1 LAGMKRRALRGLDV
15 VTLTRGP
22 IQEHFVTATPQGD
35 ESPGSLFQRVG
46 DTVHQMGGE
55 IVSVEVLG
63 TSARDRK
70 DLGVLTRTLDGSG
83 APVGWIENTRV
94 DNLYGVHVWV
104 ITGVKVEPLEWH
116 GRRVGSL
123 FEDEYARYCRLVGLL
138 PVDPSLPRTVQAA
151 EILTQMEDILASAGM
166 KFSHVLRTWFYN
178 DSILEWYRDFNVAR
192 TNFFHEKRVFDGL
205 LPASTGVSGR
215 NAAGAAL
222 IAGLLALEAKSA
234 AVKAAEVP
242 SPLQSPAPDYGS
254 SFSRAVEL
262 QAPDHRR
269 VYVSGTASIDGAG
282 KTVFLDDAAG
292 QVKQTMQ
299 VVQAI
304 LESRDM
310 DWSDVTRSLVY
321 FKHPEDA
328 PLFRQYLENHAL
340 PRFPAVVVEN
350 DICRDDL
357 LFEIEVDAIKA
368 K

>member
-1 LAGMKRRALRGLDV
+1 LAGMKKRARRGLDI

-70 DLGVLTRTLDGSG
+70 DLGVLTQTLDGG
-83 APVGWIENTRV
+83 GVPVGWIENTRI
-94 DNLYGVHVWV
+94 DNLYGVHVWA
-104 ITGVKVEPLEWH
+104 ITGAKIERLELN

-123 FEDEYARYCRLVGLL
+123 FEDEYARYCRTVGLL
-138 PVDPSLPRTVQAA
+138 PVDPALPRPVQAA
-151 EILTQMEDILASAGM
+151 EILKQMEDVLAMAGM
-166 KFSHVLRTWFYN
+166 KFSNVLRTWFYN
-178 DSILEWYRDFNVAR
+178 DCILDWYRDFNVVR
-192 TNFFHEKRVFDGL
+192 TKFFQEKRVFDGL

-215 NAAGAAL
+215 NAVGAAL
-222 IAGLLALEAKSA
+222 IAGLMAMEPKGS
-234 AVKAAEVP
+234 AVKASEVP
-242 SPLQSPAPDYGS
+242 SPMQSPAPSYGS

-262 QAPDHRR
+262 QTPDHRR
-269 VYVSGTASIDGAG
+269 VYVSGTASIDGDG
-282 KTVFLDDAAG
+282 KTVFLDDAAA

-310 DWSDVTRSLVY
+310 DWSDVTRALVY
-321 FKHPEDA
+321 FKRPEDA

-350 DICRDDL
+350 DICRDNL
-357 LFEIEVDAIKA
+357 LFEIEVDAVKA

>member
-1 LAGMKRRALRGLDV
+1 LAGIKKRVRRGLDV

-22 IQEHFVTATPQGD
+22 IQEYFVTATPQGD

-46 DTVHQMGGE
+46 DAVHQMGGE

-70 DLGVLTRTLDGSG
+70 DLGVLTRTLDGG
-83 APVGWIENTRV
+83 GVPVGWIENTRI
-94 DNLYGVHVWV
+94 DNLYGVHLWV
-104 ITGVKVEPLEWH
+104 ITGAKVERLEWN

-138 PVDPSLPRTVQAA
+138 PVDPSLPRPAQAA
-151 EILTQMEDILASAGM
+151 EILQQMEDILESAGM
-166 KFSHVLRTWFYN
+166 KLSHVLRTWFYN
-178 DSILEWYRDFNVAR
+178 DCILEWYRDFNMVR
-192 TNFFHEKRVFDGL
+192 TRFFEEKHVFEGL

-222 IAGLLALEAKSA
+222 IAGLMAMEPKSD
-234 AVKAAEVP
+234 AVQASEVP

-282 KTVFLDDAAG
+282 QTIFLDDAAG
-292 QVKQTMQ
+292 QVRQTMQ

-310 DWSDVTRSLVY
+310 DWSDVTRALAY
-321 FKHPEDA
+321 FKRPEDA
-328 PLFRQYLENHAL
+328 PLFRQYLENNAL

-357 LFEIEVDAIKA
+357 LFEIEVDAVKV

>member
-1 LAGMKRRALRGLDV
+1 MAGIKKRVHRGLEV
-15 VTLTRGP
+15 VTLTRGS

-46 DTVHQMGGE
+46 HTVHQMSGQ

-63 TSARDRK
+63 TSPGDRK
-70 DLGVLTRTLDGSG
+70 DLEVLTRTLDGTA
-83 APVGWIENTRV
+83 APVGWIENARI

-104 ITGVKVEPLEWH
+104 ITGAKVEQLELN

-123 FEDEYARYCRLVGLL
+123 FEDPYARYCRLVGLL
-138 PVDPSLPRTVQAA
+138 PADPALPRTVQAA
-151 EILTQMEDILASAGM
+151 EIFKQMEDVLRLAGM
-166 KFSHVLRTWFYN
+166 EFSHVLRTWFYN
-178 DSILEWYRDFNVAR
+178 DSILDWYRDFNGVR
-192 TNFFHEKRVFDGL
+192 TKFFQDKSVFEGL

-215 NAAGAAL
+215 NAVGAAL
-222 IAGLLALEAKSA
+222 IAGLIAMEPRGSDI
-234 AVKAAEVP
+234 KAAEVP
-242 SPLQSPAPDYGS
+242 SPMQSPAPGYGS

-262 QAPDHRR
+262 TAPDHRR
-269 VYVSGTASIDGAG
+269 VYVSGTASIDGEG
-282 KTVFLDDAAG
+282 RTVFLGDTAA
-292 QVKQTMQ
+292 QVQQTMQ

-310 DWSDVTRSLVY
+310 DWSDVVRSLVY
-321 FKHPEDA
+321 FKRAEEA
-328 PLFRQYLENHAL
+328 PLFRHYLENHAI

-350 DICRDDL
+350 DICRTDL

>member
-1 LAGMKRRALRGLDV
+1 MAGMKKRALRGLDV
-15 VTLTRGP
+15 VTLSRGP

-70 DLGVLTRTLDGSG
+70 DLGVLTRTLDGNG
-83 APVGWIENTRV
+83 APVGWIENTRI

-104 ITGVKVEPLEWH
+104 VTGVKAERLEWN
-116 GRRVGSL
+116 GRRVGTV

-138 PVDPSLPRTVQAA
+138 PADPSLPRTAQAA
-151 EILTQMEDILASAGM
+151 EILKQMEDVLALARM
-166 KFSHVLRTWFYN
+166 RFSNVLRTWFYN
-178 DSILEWYRDFNVAR
+178 DCILEWYRDFNVVR
-192 TNFFHEKRVFDGL
+192 TEFFHEKHVFDGL

-222 IAGLLALEAKSA
+222 IAGLIAMEPKGT
-234 AVKAAEVP
+234 AVKASEVP
-242 SPLQSPAPDYGS
+242 SPLQSPAPNYGS
-254 SFSRAVEL
+254 SFSRAVEV
-262 QAPDHRR
+262 QTPDHRR
-269 VYVSGTASIDGAG
+269 VYVSGTASIDGEG
-282 KTVFLDDAAG
+282 RTVFLDDAAA
-292 QVKQTMQ
+292 QVKRTMQ

-310 DWSDVTRSLVY
+310 DWSDVTRALVY
-321 FKHPEDA
+321 FKRPEDA
-328 PLFRQYLENHAL
+328 SLFRQYLENHAL

-350 DICRDDL
+350 DICRDNL

>member
-1 LAGMKRRALRGLDV
+1 LAGMKKRALRGLDV

-83 APVGWIENTRV
+83 APVGWIENTRI

-104 ITGVKVEPLEWH
+104 ITGVKVEPVEWN

-138 PVDPSLPRTVQAA
+138 PVDPSLPRTVQAG
-151 EILTQMEDILASAGM
+151 EILKQMEDILASAGM
-166 KFSHVLRTWFYN
+166 KFSSVLRTWFYN
-178 DSILEWYRDFNVAR
+178 DSILEWYRDFNVVR
-192 TNFFHEKRVFDGL
+192 TEFFHEKHVFDGL

-222 IAGLLALEAKSA
+222 IAGLIAMEPKGA
-234 AVKAAEVP
+234 AVKASEVP

-262 QAPDHRR
+262 QTPDHRR

-282 KTVFLDDAAG
+282 QTIFLDDPAA
-292 QVKQTMQ
+292 QVRQTMQ

-304 LESRDM
+304 LESCDM
-310 DWSDVTRSLVY
+310 DWSDVTRALVY
-321 FKHPEDA
+321 FKRPEDA

-340 PRFPAVVVEN
+340 PRIPAVVVEN
-350 DICRDDL
+350 DICRDNL
-357 LFEIEVDAIKA
+357 LFEMEVDAVKA